1 MTGGPYGL
9 PVVFMCRAVVQRLE
23 QFRFFC
29 DEAGALQTTA
39 SPKLSQDQRD
49 AKSRLNLPNYNT

>member
-1 MTGGPYGL
+1 MDCQSI
-9 PVVFMCRAVVQRLE
+9 FMCRAVEQKFE

-29 DEAGALQTTA
+29 DEAGALRTTA